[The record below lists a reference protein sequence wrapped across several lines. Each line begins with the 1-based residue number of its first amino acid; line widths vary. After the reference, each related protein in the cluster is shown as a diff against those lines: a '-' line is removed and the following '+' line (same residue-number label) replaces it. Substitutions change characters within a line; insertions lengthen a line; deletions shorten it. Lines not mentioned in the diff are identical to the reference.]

1 MPIPALAPSFPVLLA
16 AAVSLA
22 GPLPPA
28 EVVVR
33 EGEGIPAFDRRIDA
47 LLAAG
52 DFLLVTRDTLIARQD
67 TVPRSVLVL
76 DASLILEGDVAGDL
90 LAVGANVFLRPT
102 ARIRGDA
109 INLAGG
115 LYRSEQAMIAG
126 TIEDHP
132 LAPYRVI
139 RSDGTVRIQGIQA
152 PAGWELAWPF
162 GLRPPTYDRVDGL
175 TLRWEGSYGARLWRG
190 GRQTVRGSVA
200 YRTERS
206 APAGGLEIAET
217 RGGTRV
223 AIGARRET
231 DTNDRWIRGNAYNS
245 LTFLTTGRDYR
256 DYFEADRL
264 YATVERDFE
273 GTRIRGSARLRAQLE
288 RARSLAASDPWTL
301 FGGEPRSNPPIDPGT
316 IASAILGGSATWF
329 GSSAVLDNAV
339 ELEFAGNAA
348 GGDVAFS
355 RFLVTGRAAM
365 RALANHALRVRWRF
379 QGPLPG
385 TEDLP
390 RQRWMFVGGEGTLPT
405 FSIAR
410 FRGDRLVFTETRY
423 GIPLPDGLALPVIG
437 APDFELVHAV
447 GMAWTADDPRDFEQ
461 NVGVGLRF
469 PGFSVRAITNPEAGL
484 RGARLSFLLE
494 SPVEARAPWEQQMRS
509 TVRSGFDSRPGDR

>member
-1 MPIPALAPSFPVLLA
+1 HTAVGSSGRGKPCTARSRGSSTRARRSSGGSSPGSRSRAITRSSWTHRRFRRSSRSSRGRTSPSTCERSRPSGTGSTRSGACSSIRSPSPARAGDRSSRISWKPPDVPIPALAPSFPVLLA

-206 APAGGLEIAET
+206 APAGGLEIDET

-231 DTNDRWIRGNAYNS
+231 DTNDRWIRGDAYNS

-301 FGGEPRSNPPIDPGT
+301 FGGEP
-316 IASAILGGSATWF
+316 
-329 GSSAVLDNAV
+329 
-339 ELEFAGNAA
+339 
-348 GGDVAFS
+348 
-355 RFLVTGRAAM
+355 
-365 RALANHALRVRWRF
+365 
-379 QGPLPG
+379 
-385 TEDLP
+385 
-390 RQRWMFVGGEGTLPT
+390 
-405 FSIAR
+405 
-410 FRGDRLVFTETRY
+410 
-423 GIPLPDGLALPVIG
+423 
-437 APDFELVHAV
+437 
-447 GMAWTADDPRDFEQ
+447 
-461 NVGVGLRF
+461 
-469 PGFSVRAITNPEAGL
+469 
-484 RGARLSFLLE
+484 
-494 SPVEARAPWEQQMRS
+494 
-509 TVRSGFDSRPGDR
+509 